1 MRGQCVR
8 HYLSSMPVT
17 RFEDLDLTRQY
28 TYADYLTWEFRERVE
43 LLRGWI
49 ARMSPAPSR
58 YHQKVAGNLH
68 LALGNH
74 FQGGPC
80 ELYIAPFDVRLPR
93 TGGGESVVQPDLCVI
108 CDEDKL
114 TERGCTGAPDWVI
127 EVLSPGNSKR
137 EMRDKFGLYEE
148 SGVREYWIVD
158 PAHDAIQT
166 YVLTEGG
173 LRNGPVYYANDEE
186 AFSPGLFPELRIKG
200 EDVF

>member
-1 MRGQCVR
+1 
-8 HYLSSMPVT
+8 MPVT

-28 TYADYLTWEFRERVE
+28 TYADYLTWEFQDRVE

-68 LALGNH
+68 AVLHQALRQNR
-74 FQGGPC
+74 C

-108 CDEDKL
+108 CDTAKL
-114 TERGCTGAPDWVI
+114 TDRGCTGAPDWVI

-137 EMRDKFGLYEE
+137 EMRDKFSLYEE
-148 SGVREYWIVD
+148 SGVREYWVVD
-158 PAHDAIQT
+158 PDHDAIQT
-166 YVLTEGG
+166 YVLTNGV
-173 LRNGPVYYANDEE
+173 LLNGPVHYRDDE
-186 AFSPGLFPELRIKG
+186 APFSPTLFPELRILG